1 MTYLL
6 SILPI
11 YQNVLA
17 WAFYEPGS
25 LPVSILHTY
34 ALKSTQPTKVGII
47 ILALGPTTELLTSG
61 SIQFVSLPSL
71 PFSRL
76 TTVVYPLESCWF

>member
-47 ILALGPTTELLTSG
+47 ILALGPTTELLLQG
-61 SIQFVSLPSL
+61 QFSLSPFQVS
-71 PFSRL
+71 FQIYHSRGL
-76 TTVVYPLESCWF
+76 QL